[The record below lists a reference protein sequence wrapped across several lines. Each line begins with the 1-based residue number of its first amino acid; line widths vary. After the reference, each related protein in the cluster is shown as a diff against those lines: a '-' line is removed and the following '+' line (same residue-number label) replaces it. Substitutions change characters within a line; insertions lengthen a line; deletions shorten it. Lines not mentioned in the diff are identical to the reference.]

1 MEAKNIA
8 IIGTGISGLACAH
21 FLHSR
26 HTVTLFEKDA
36 RVGGHSHTVTI
47 PEGDEEV
54 ALDTGF
60 MVYNEV
66 TYPLLTRLFRDLG
79 VETKPTSMSFSVQ
92 HVRER
97 FEFNGSGYNKIFGQR
112 KNVFSPRFWK
122 MLFQI
127 KRFNE
132 ETIAELADPQYPDCT
147 LADYVKQRGYGED
160 FLKWYLSPMA
170 AAVWSSPPERISAFP
185 AHTLMRFW
193 HNHGFLGLKT
203 HHPWRTVVGGSRRY
217 VEKVSAPFAER
228 IKKGKGV
235 QSVNGRQ
242 LTFADGTTEE
252 FDLVIFASHGDQSHR
267 LLKDASE
274 EEERLLS
281 CFQYQDNVALVHSDP
296 KFMPRIKR
304 CWASWNY
311 RVDGEK
317 HSTHYWMNSLQGVS
331 EQEDYFVSINPP
343 GEVEEAFVKRRL
355 NYEHPIFDLKAI
367 AAQDEL
373 AALNE
378 AGRNTGRYYC
388 GAWQRYGF
396 HEDGIWSAHR
406 LCEQLLEGDP
416 WP

>member
-97 FEFNGSGYNKIFGQR
+97 FEFNGSGFNKIFGQR

-252 FDLVIFASHGDQSHR
+252 FDLVIFASHGDQSYR